1 MTVQGQSVLDRAA
14 ARDVDEIA
22 HRRVLLAGVMDDG
35 GRSNEDIMFTE
46 INPTPNRGG
55 RLFRPPPIATA

>member
-1 MTVQGQSVLDRAA
+1 MLRHLSDRFGRLADKG
-14 ARDVDEIA
+14 R
-22 HRRVLLAGVMDDG
+22 HPPLLVTIEMDDG

-55 RLFRPPPIATA
+55 RLFRPPPIAAA